1 MVTLP
6 EANFFTFQEL
16 MFRWQCTE
24 NDLKRL
30 VISEQLIPSVRFGSL
45 LSVSSWDFGTF
56 GDPKKMLSDRRSTFN
71 FPRPANGW
79 LYLQNPTH
87 ETPFE
92 CTYYFATDDRDVKRP
107 DDLSSPY
114 WFWLPEKMS
123 MSDVISSA
131 CVLLQEVELF
141 EAT

>member
-45 LSVSSWDFGTF
+45 LSVSS
-56 GDPKKMLSDRRSTFN
+56 
-71 FPRPANGW
+71 
-79 LYLQNPTH
+79 
-87 ETPFE
+87 
-92 CTYYFATDDRDVKRP
+92 
-107 DDLSSPY
+107 
-114 WFWLPEKMS
+114 
-123 MSDVISSA
+123 
-131 CVLLQEVELF
+131 
-141 EAT
+141 